1 MRSNMMQAL
10 VAIMLAAIIA
20 MAWMEIRHGISARE
34 NPTAVETIIA
44 RTMRRLA
51 IPSAA
56 ARLKNPFTPNPEAL
70 TDSRHHF
77 ADHCATCHGNDGS
90 VNTTIGRNLYPK
102 SPDMR
107 LSATQSLTD
116 GELYYIVQN
125 GVRLTGMPAWGQ
137 AGEGANDEDSWRL
150 VLFIRHLPKLTTEE
164 EKDMEQY
171 NPESAAERAE
181 EQEEEEFLKGGNP
194 LTVPA
199 QHHH

>member
-1 MRSNMMQAL
+1 
-10 VAIMLAAIIA
+10 
-20 MAWMEIRHGISARE
+20 
-34 NPTAVETIIA
+34 
-44 RTMRRLA
+44 
-51 IPSAA
+51 
-56 ARLKNPFTPNPEAL
+56 
-70 TDSRHHF
+70 
-77 ADHCATCHGNDGS
+77 
-90 VNTTIGRNLYPK
+90 
-102 SPDMR
+102 
-107 LSATQSLTD
+107 
-116 GELYYIVQN
+116 
-125 GVRLTGMPAWGQ
+125 MPAWGQ